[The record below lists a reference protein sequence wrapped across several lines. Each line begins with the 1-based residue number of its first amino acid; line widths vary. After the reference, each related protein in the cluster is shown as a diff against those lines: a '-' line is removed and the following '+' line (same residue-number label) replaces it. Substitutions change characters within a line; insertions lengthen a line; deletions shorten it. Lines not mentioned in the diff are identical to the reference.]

1 MQGVNI
7 CVYINVLLCTMFTVH
22 SIVQLLTLLY
32 CTCIAEVAD
41 VSVTTKDTH
50 SENIVQYCTPDDA
63 NVEFGLLL
71 NEIIKEL
78 KKDETSNLDAL
89 KTIAVH
95 TS

>member
-32 CTCIAEVAD
+32 CIAEVAD
-41 VSVTTKDTH
+41 VSVATKDTH

-89 KTIAVH
+89 KTITVH